1 MLGVSLTMWSGASSS
16 CLIFDRASE
25 GVVETVLTLLAHHD
39 GVGHAGYTL
48 LQVPPDDDDDHDSN
62 DDDPPVG
69 GQDGGHG
76 QGGGGSAGYRSVC
89 QHS

>member
-1 MLGVSLTMWSGASSS
+1 MWSGASSS

-39 GVGHAGYTL
+39 GVGQPGYTL
-48 LQVPPDDDDDHDSN
+48 LQAPPDDDDDDHDSN

-76 QGGGGSAGYRSVC
+76 QGGGGSA
-89 QHS
+89 